1 MKIRFSV
8 LGAQLLIVLNI
19 FVAFLLLFENK
30 LVIPAWIQP
39 LGRMHPLMLHF
50 PIVILVMAM
59 LLEFFRYRKDVANN
73 IFFRRTTHYLL
84 LGGALLAG
92 ITVIMGLIL
101 SREEGYAGDT
111 LFWHK
116 WTGVSIF
123 FISSLIYLFRNAQ
136 WYSAPA
142 AKAGSVLTILIV
154 IISGHYGASLTHGEN
169 FITEP
174 LAIYYQPD
182 PVAFD
187 QALVFDHVVKPILE
201 KKCTGCHNPDKL
213 KGELMLTDSASVM
226 KGGKSGKLFIPGNPD
241 LSLLLQRVHLPMED
255 KKHMPPSGKAQLTD
269 PEIALLTAWIRS
281 GTTLFSQKVSELPEQ
296 DSLRIAS
303 AHFLQPTEAAEEKYD
318 FSAADEKT
326 IASLNTD
333 YRTILPLAKESP
345 ALAVNIYNREA
356 WTNKQL
362 EELAPLKKQVV
373 ALNLNKLPVKDAD
386 LKVLSQF
393 QNLRHVYLNF
403 TDITTNGL
411 KELSVLPHLQTLA
424 VSGTKINY
432 NELKAQLPTLKALK
446 SISVWNTPITPQE
459 AEDLQKANKHITFIE
474 GFKDDGTNPL
484 KLNLPEV
491 KNSSMVF
498 TESAPLQLTHPIKGV
513 DIRYTTDGTEPDSA
527 TAILFD
533 GKTMLQKNTYVK
545 AKAFKSGWYASDVAE
560 FYFLKCSIKPDSTK
574 LLYKLNSVHQAEREK
589 SYFDNK
595 LGVIGANN
603 PAWANNWTG
612 VRQTDMALVCYFNN
626 PATISS
632 VGLHYMLEEVTGIY
646 PPGSLQV
653 WGGENENSLKLLASL
668 HPPKPPK
675 GGKPSLETVEV
686 SFKSHKV
693 SCLKIVAVPQ
703 VNEKG
708 DRRLLLVDEMY
719 LN

>member
-1 MKIRFSV
+1 MKIKFNV
-8 LGAQLLIVLNI
+8 LGAQLLLVLNI

-30 LVIPAWIQP
+30 LVVPAWLQP
-39 LGRMHPLMLHF
+39 AGRMHPLVLHF

-59 LLEFFRYRKDVANN
+59 FLEFFRSRSNSFYLQAS
-73 IFFRRTTHYLL
+73 HYLL
-84 LGGALLAG
+84 LLGALLAG
-92 ITVIMGLIL
+92 ITVIMGLLL
-101 SREEGYAGDT
+101 SKEEGYAGDT

-116 WTGVSIF
+116 WTGIAIF
-123 FISSLIYLFRNAQ
+123 FISSFIYFIRNTQ

-142 AKAGSVLTILIV
+142 AKAGAVVTVLVV

-169 FITEP
+169 FLTEP
-174 LAIYYQPD
+174 LAVYYQPD

-201 KKCTGCHNPDKL
+201 KKCTGCHNADKL
-213 KGELMLTDSASVM
+213 KGELMLTDSASIV
-226 KGGKSGKLFIPGNPD
+226 KGGKSGKLFIAGDPD
-241 LSLLLQRVHLPMED
+241 MSLLLQRVHLPLED
-255 KKHMPPSGKAQLTD
+255 KKHMPPAGKAQLTE
-269 PEIALLTAWIRS
+269 PEIALLTAWIKT
-281 GTTLFSQKVSELPEQ
+281 GTTLFSAKVSELPEH
-296 DSLRIAS
+296 DSLRMA
-303 AHFLQPTEAAEEKYD
+303 AAGFLQPAQPAEEKYD

-326 IASLNTD
+326 INALSTD

-345 ALAVNIYNREA
+345 ALAVNIYNREE
-356 WTNKQL
+356 WSGKQL

-373 ALNLNKLPVKDAD
+373 ALNLNKLPVKDGD
-386 LKVLSQF
+386 LKSISQF
-393 QNLRHVYLNF
+393 QSLRHVYLNF
-403 TDITTNGL
+403 TDITAAGL
-411 KELSVLPHLQTLA
+411 KELSILPHLQTLA
-424 VSGTKINY
+424 VSGTKISY
-432 NELKAQLPTLKALK
+432 NDLKAQLPALK
-446 SISVWNTPITPQE
+446 SLKSIAIWNTPITPQE
-459 AEDLQKANKHITFIE
+459 AQELKKANTGITFIE

-491 KNSSMVF
+491 KNKSMVF
-498 TESAPLQLTHPIKGV
+498 TQSTQLQLSHPIKGV
-513 DIRYTTDGTEPDSA
+513 DIRFTTDGTEPDS
-527 TAILFD
+527 TTSFLFD
-533 GKTMLQKNTYVK
+533 GKTELKENTYIK
-545 AKAFKSGWYASDVAE
+545 AKAYKEGWYASDVAE
-560 FYFLKCSIKPDSTK
+560 FYFLKCSIKPDSTH
-574 LLYKLNSVHQAEREK
+574 LLYKLNSVHQAEGAK

-612 VRQTDMALVCYFNN
+612 VRHTDMGLLCYFNN

-653 WGGENENSLKLLASL
+653 WGGESEEQLKLLASL
-668 HPPKPPK
+668 RPPPPPK

-686 SFKSHKV
+686 SFKPHKV

-703 VNEKG
+703 TNEKG